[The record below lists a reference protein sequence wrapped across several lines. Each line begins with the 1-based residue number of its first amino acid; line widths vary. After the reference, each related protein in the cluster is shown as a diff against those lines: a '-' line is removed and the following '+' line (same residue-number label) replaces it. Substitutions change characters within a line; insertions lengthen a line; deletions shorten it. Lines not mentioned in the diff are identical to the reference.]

1 MGASNVRK
9 IITKEA
15 QRIYSDS
22 DTEFMKMTVPRTEV
36 GERFHTSDSISGNPP
51 GLEPSD
57 KTNQMH
63 SPTNRAEAQGRDRVE
78 ATTME
83 AFHPDLDVVRVKGV
97 PRRLLDEH
105 LAEKDQESSRK

>member
-1 MGASNVRK
+1 MGASDVRK

-22 DTEFMKMTVPRTEV
+22 GTEFTSMTVPRTEV
-36 GERFHTSDSISGNPP
+36 GERFHTSDSISGKPP

-57 KTNQMH
+57 KMNQMH
-63 SPTNRAEAQGRDRVE
+63 SPTNRAEAQGRARVE

-83 AFHPDLDVVRVKGV
+83 AFHPDLGVVRVQGV

-105 LAEKDQESSRK
+105 RAEKDQKSSQ